1 MAKSVS
7 ARQTK
12 RHKETDKILKDET
25 ADEFYICSKPQVK
38 YKRKQQR
45 PEDSTSV
52 RSPMRVH
59 SQRTERKRTKSEIA
73 TVGQNL
79 QQQQQPRTSGQRA
92 PDVCE
97 GRTLFIRN
105 VPFDADEHRLQE
117 FFSAFGELEFVK
129 IVKDKVT
136 QHPRGTAFAKFVRK
150 EDADRVLLDSS
161 RTENSHKF
169 IFAGRQ
175 LIISLAVT
183 PSDVKK
189 LQEARAGGPAVDSV
203 SNISSGRNLHLA
215 RVGMIRAGTAAAE
228 GLTPQELAMRE
239 SLMRAKQA
247 KLRDPSIFISPL
259 RLCLRNIPTTVDDK
273 ILKKVCRRLAGP
285 TAHITECRVMRDLKS
300 GKSNPKSLGYAF
312 VAFDEHKDALK
323 VLQVLNNNSAILG
336 GSRRPIV
343 EFSLENSRALE
354 KRRRREEKSRMVQ
367 QADQVCP
374 PAKKPK
380 VLIPRPKK
388 VKGSTKNTPR
398 ILPKKFGA
406 KIRHNRPKA
415 TAGKGKKKSK
425 TALRTRKAG
434 HGRSAKRQ
442 AKARGS

>member
-45 PEDSTSV
+45 AEDSTSV

-73 TVGQNL
+73 SVGQNL
-79 QQQQQPRTSGQRA
+79 QQQQQPRISGQRA

-117 FFSAFGELEFVK
+117 FFSALGELEFVK

-161 RTENSHKF
+161 RTENSHNF

-285 TAHITECRVMRDLKS
+285 TAHITE
-300 GKSNPKSLGYAF
+300 
-312 VAFDEHKDALK
+312 
-323 VLQVLNNNSAILG
+323 
-336 GSRRPIV
+336 RPIV

-388 VKGSTKNTPR
+388 VKSSTKNTPR

-415 TAGKGKKKSK
+415 TAGKSKKKSK